1 MKRSILAISI
11 LGAFML
17 ALIYDYI
24 CKVSDVELK
33 GLLYA
38 AIATLGVG
46 SYLGLRSK
54 NESKAKEEL

>member
-1 MKRSILAISI
+1 MKRSILVISI
-11 LGAFML
+11 LGTFML

-24 CKVSDVELK
+24 CKVSGVELR

-38 AIATLGVG
+38 AITTLGVG

-54 NESKAKEEL
+54 NKSDSKGKL